1 MVEIPGG
8 GRLNRPGLKLGCRAK
23 EDDDKEERKKG
34 RKKNLGKGTRSPVE
48 THSYLHNQLG

>member
-23 EDDDKEERKKG
+23 EEDDEEERKKEEFG
-34 RKKNLGKGTRSPVE
+34 
-48 THSYLHNQLG
+48 